1 MTANTRQ
8 RHAPASLSVQVMQA
22 ELRVLQ
28 GRRLLGLRASRFGQ
42 NMRNRLTSPSMLL
55 LAAGV
60 GLVAERFTWRRTP
73 ARGKIKQPSASKNKL
88 FARVLK
94 VVAFARTLWTA
105 FPSAAKD
112 PSISTNF
119 SGQEAAPQAPAA
131 AL

>member
-8 RHAPASLSVQVMQA
+8 RLAPASLTVQVMQA
-22 ELRVLQ
+22 ELRVLHDRQ
-28 GRRLLGLRASRFGQ
+28 LLVSRASMFGR
-42 NMRNRLTSPSMLL
+42 NMRSRLTSPSMLL

-60 GLVAERFTWRRTP
+60 GLAVGHFTWRPAP
-73 ARGKIKQPSASKNKL
+73 ARGKIKQPSVSKNKL

-112 PSISTNF
+112 PSLPTNF

>member
-1 MTANTRQ
+1 MTDHNRQ
-8 RHAPASLSVQVMQA
+8 RYTPASLTVQVTQA
-22 ELRVLQ
+22 ELRVLH
-28 GRRLLGLRASRFGQ
+28 GRRLLGLRVSMFGR
-42 NMRNRLTSPSMLL
+42 NMRSRLTSPSMLL

-60 GLVAERFTWRRTP
+60 GLAVGHFTWRPAP

-112 PSISTNF
+112 PSVPTSF
-119 SGQEAAPQAPAA
+119 SGQEAAPQVPSA

>member
-60 GLVAERFTWRRTP
+60 GLAVGHFTWRAAP
-73 ARGKIKQPSASKNKL
+73 ARGKIKQPRVSENKL

-94 VVAFARTLWTA
+94 VVAFARTLWSA
-105 FPSAAKD
+105 FPSSAND
-112 PSISTNF
+112 PSLPTSF
-119 SGQEAAPQAPAA
+119 SGQDAAPQIPPV

>member
-1 MTANTRQ
+1 MTDHNRQ
-8 RHAPASLSVQVMQA
+8 RYTPASLTVQVTQA
-22 ELRVLQ
+22 ELRVLH
-28 GRRLLGLRASRFGQ
+28 GRRLLGLRVSMFGR
-42 NMRNRLTSPSMLL
+42 NMRSRLTSPSMLL

-60 GLVAERFTWRRTP
+60 GLVAERITGRQTP
-73 ARGKIKQPSASKNKL
+73 APGKIKQPSLPKNKL
-88 FARVLK
+88 FGRVLK
-94 VVAFARTLWTA
+94 VAAFARTLWTA

>member
-1 MTANTRQ
+1 
-8 RHAPASLSVQVMQA
+8 MQA
-22 ELRVLQ
+22 ELRVLHDRQ
-28 GRRLLGLRASRFGQ
+28 LLGLRASMFG
-42 NMRNRLTSPSMLL
+42 RNVRRRLTSPSMLL

-60 GLVAERFTWRRTP
+60 GLAAERFTWRP
-73 ARGKIKQPSASKNKL
+73 APAPGKVKQPSVSEKKL
-88 FARVLK
+88 FRKVLK
-94 VVAFARTLWTA
+94 VIAFARTLWTA

>member
-1 MTANTRQ
+1 MTATVRQ
-8 RHAPASLSVQVMQA
+8 RHAPASLTVQVMQA
-22 ELRVLQ
+22 ELRVLHDRQ
-28 GRRLLGLRASRFGQ
+28 LLVSRASMFGR
-42 NMRNRLTSPSMLL
+42 NMRSRLTSPSMLL

-60 GLVAERFTWRRTP
+60 GLVAGHLTSRKASAAT
-73 ARGKIKQPSASKNKL
+73 KIKQPRVSKNRL
-88 FARVLK
+88 FGRVLK

-112 PSISTNF
+112 PSLPTNF